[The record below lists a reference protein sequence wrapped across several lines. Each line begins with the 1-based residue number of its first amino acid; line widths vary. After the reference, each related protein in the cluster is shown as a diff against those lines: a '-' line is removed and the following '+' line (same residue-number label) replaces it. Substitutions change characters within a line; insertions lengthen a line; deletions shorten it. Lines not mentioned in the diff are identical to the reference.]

1 MKSAGSRTLLLRLE
15 RGPPLARGRQYAS
28 SVAWLVGSYPKH
40 SAWCLLVAAR
50 QQKQSTQC
58 TSKESQLTMRRA
70 TSGASIGPL
79 SKQLTPILSVAAHEG
94 PYAFKFKGLTLWLAK
109 MPCLKL
115 RGAFRRRATRRLTC
129 AVLEDA
135 AAAPPPAQTAQNAR
149 RGQEI
154 PSRCNRDSAG

>member
-1 MKSAGSRTLLLRLE
+1 
-15 RGPPLARGRQYAS
+15 
-28 SVAWLVGSYPKH
+28 
-40 SAWCLLVAAR
+40 
-50 QQKQSTQC
+50 
-58 TSKESQLTMRRA
+58 MRRA

-109 MPCLKL
+109 TPRLKL
-115 RGAFRRRATRRLTC
+115 FGAFRRTDTRRLTC

-135 AAAPPPAQTAQNAR
+135 AAAPPPAQTARNAR

-154 PSRCNRDSAG
+154 PSRCGRDSAGLTSPPRKLPILIARNAYWCVGAAAR

>member
-1 MKSAGSRTLLLRLE
+1 
-15 RGPPLARGRQYAS
+15 
-28 SVAWLVGSYPKH
+28 
-40 SAWCLLVAAR
+40 
-50 QQKQSTQC
+50 
-58 TSKESQLTMRRA
+58 MRRA

-109 MPCLKL
+109 TPRLKL
-115 RGAFRRRATRRLTC
+115 LGAFRRISTRRLTC

-135 AAAPPPAQTAQNAR
+135 AAAPPAAETARNAR

-154 PSRCNRDSAG
+154 PSRCGRDSAPTDVTAAKPPALIARNAYWCARAAAR

>member
-1 MKSAGSRTLLLRLE
+1 
-15 RGPPLARGRQYAS
+15 
-28 SVAWLVGSYPKH
+28 
-40 SAWCLLVAAR
+40 
-50 QQKQSTQC
+50 
-58 TSKESQLTMRRA
+58 MRRA

-109 MPCLKL
+109 TPRLKL
-115 RGAFRRRATRRLTC
+115 LGAFRRCGTRRLTC

-135 AAAPPPAQTAQNAR
+135 ATTKPPAQIAQNAR

-154 PSRCNRDSAG
+154 PSRCGRDSAD